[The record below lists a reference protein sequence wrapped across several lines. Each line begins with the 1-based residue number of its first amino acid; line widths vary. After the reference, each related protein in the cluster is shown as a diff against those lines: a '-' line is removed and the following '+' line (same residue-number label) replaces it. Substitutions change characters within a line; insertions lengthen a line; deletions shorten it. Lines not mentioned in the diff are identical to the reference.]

1 MNSTSQYQLVP
12 CRVDEPEHEP
22 YADAFD
28 RYLIERGYARDT
40 VRAYVGYAS
49 HFCDGRSETGSIY
62 SGSTKR
68 SSRSFWLTICRIA
81 TVGGRRAV
89 INEMPMRCR
98 MLDTEHVF
106 HNRTLCTKRSTFTPL
121 VSSHKL
127 RNSSPTKAGTSTAG
141 EIDCANEGA
150 RNNAKLL
157 SR

>member
-81 TVGGRRAV
+81 TVGGRRA
-89 INEMPMRCR
+89 R
-98 MLDTEHVF
+98 
-106 HNRTLCTKRSTFTPL
+106 
-121 VSSHKL
+121 
-127 RNSSPTKAGTSTAG
+127 
-141 EIDCANEGA
+141 
-150 RNNAKLL
+150 
-157 SR
+157 